1 MIKLINVKLSNAFL
15 RIVKIIAEMHR
26 VFIVYQ
32 ALMCI
37 NSFNPTIQGVV
48 IILILQ
54 IGNLALKEAK

>member
-1 MIKLINVKLSNAFL
+1 ML
-15 RIVKIIAEMHR
+15 R
-26 VFIVYQ
+26 VFTVYQ

-37 NSFNPTIQGVV
+37 NSFIPTIQGVA